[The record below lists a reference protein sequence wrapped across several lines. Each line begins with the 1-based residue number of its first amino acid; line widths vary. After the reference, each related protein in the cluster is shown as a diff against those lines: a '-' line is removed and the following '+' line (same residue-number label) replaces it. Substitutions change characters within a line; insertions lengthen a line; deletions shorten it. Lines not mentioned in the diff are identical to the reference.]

1 VAGAAHPG
9 DASAKATL
17 LATATPHPEAPPR
30 PPFLAARGLTR
41 SFGGVKAVD
50 AVDLSLAPG
59 EMRCIIGP
67 NGCGKTTLFNL
78 LTGYLAP
85 TSGEVV
91 FRGRSLAGLALHEVA
106 RLGIG
111 RKFQVPSV
119 FPGLTVA
126 ENLRVARA
134 GHPASGPGDVAVAR
148 LAAESGLDRDAGQ
161 LAGTLPHGRK
171 QWLELA
177 MVLATGPALMLLD
190 EPAAGMTQAEKRET
204 LRLIAGLRQASG
216 VAILVIEHDMAFVEG
231 LDCEVSV
238 MVLGRIVASG
248 PMAEIR
254 RDVTV
259 RRAYLGSAH
268 G

>member
-1 VAGAAHPG
+1 V
-9 DASAKATL
+9 ASAARSGD
-17 LATATPHPEAPPR
+17 APPR
-30 PPFLAARGLTR
+30 EAPLAEALPREPFLEARGLTR

-50 AVDLSLAPG
+50 AVDLTLAPG

-85 TSGEVV
+85 TSGEVI
-91 FRGRSLAGLALHEVA
+91 FRGRSLAGLSLHEVA
-106 RLGIG
+106 RLGIV

-119 FPGLTVA
+119 FPGLTVE
-126 ENLRVARA
+126 ENLRAAR
-134 GHPASGPGDVAVAR
+134 PAPGPPDVAAAR
-148 LAAESGLDRDAGQ
+148 LAAESGLDRDARR

-177 MVLATGPALMLLD
+177 MVLATRPALMLLD

-204 LRLIAGLRQASG
+204 LRLIAGLRQESD

-231 LDCEVSV
+231 LGCPVSV

-248 PMAEIR
+248 TMEEIR
-254 RDVTV
+254 RDATV
-259 RRAYLGSAH
+259 RKAYLGTAH

>member
-1 VAGAAHPG
+1 VASGAHSG
-9 DASAKATL
+9 DARL
-17 LATATPHPEAPPR
+17 DEAPFAEALPR
-30 PPFLAARGLTR
+30 EPFLEARGLTR

-50 AVDLSLAPG
+50 AVDLALASG

-85 TSGEVV
+85 TSGEVL
-91 FRGRSLAGLALHEVA
+91 FRGRSLAGLSLHEVA
-106 RLGIG
+106 RLGIV
-111 RKFQVPSV
+111 RKFQVPSI
-119 FPGLTVA
+119 FPGLTVE
-126 ENLRVARA
+126 ENLRAARA
-134 GHPASGPGDVAVAR
+134 GRPAPDRPDVAVAR
-148 LAAESGLDRDAGQ
+148 LSADSGLDREARH

-190 EPAAGMTQAEKRET
+190 EPAAGMTQTEKRET
-204 LRLIAGLRQASG
+204 LRLIAGLRQESD

-231 LDCEVSV
+231 LGCPVSV

-248 PMAEIR
+248 AMAEIR
-254 RDVTV
+254 RNATV
-259 RRAYLGSAH
+259 RKAYLGTAH